1 MWSQR
6 SQDVRFHT
14 VRSMLKVGFDDRV
27 LDYGCGT
34 GKFCE
39 YLPGSVGYF
48 AFDWSPEMRLRTLRE
63 HNRAWVVDEL
73 DNEVFDHVVCIGPF
87 NLSDGWSKEQTWETL
102 EELWTMHTRRSLVI
116 SVYRERGQTP
126 STMLGYSPVE
136 LAELVERLGSPPF
149 VMRSDHLPNDLVV
162 GLFRVADRDGAPA
175 ELPPRDV
182 GRQQDPRG

>member
-1 MWSQR
+1 
-6 SQDVRFHT
+6 
-14 VRSMLKVGFDDRV
+14 MLKVGFDDRV

-126 STMLGYSPVE
+126 STMLGYSLVE
-136 LAELVERLGSPPF
+136 LGELVERLGSPPF